1 MSLNQKAISQL
12 QNEWFT
18 FQKNIL
24 DNSDFKTLT
33 YTVHNNA
40 PQITA
45 NIHNNDEVNF
55 EVIMS
60 FFDVPCRAK
69 QSKCRNIEIYL
80 RSRITYKI
88 ISRKEKK
95 IINYNTAV
103 QYCHKQEKKL
113 KCIMGYHYDGDA
125 QSSEGGHPIFH
136 MQFKNNIL
144 LDAIR
149 EIEKDTYEDI
159 LPVENSN
166 ERDEIRI
173 PTAQMDLFNTLVS
186 IFSDHLYTT
195 KDENTVSKFNTF
207 LNTINSVLIPCE
219 TEKSFLYENGPQTS
233 TCYSNR
239 WYPIK
244 FPEED

>member
-1 MSLNQKAISQL
+1 MGLNQKAIIQL
-12 QNEWFT
+12 QNEWYT
-18 FQKNIL
+18 FQQNIL
-24 DNSDFKTLT
+24 DNRGFKTLS
-33 YTVHNNA
+33 YYIHNNM

-45 NIHNNDEVNF
+45 DIYSNDEVNF
-55 EVIMS
+55 EVMIS
-60 FFDVPCRAK
+60 FSDVPCRVK

-103 QYCHKQEKKL
+103 QYCHKENKKL

-144 LDAIR
+144 LEDIR
-149 EIEKDTYEDI
+149 EIEKDTYESIDR
-159 LPVENSN
+159 VEHSN

-186 IFSDHLYTT
+186 IFSDHLYTA
-195 KDENTVSKFNTF
+195 KDEDTVSKFKTF
-207 LNTINSVLIPCE
+207 LTTINSILIPCE

-244 FPEED
+244 FPD